1 MTRRQQ
7 HLTLTVLLS
16 VIVFLSITYLFSGRS
31 SPVRRDTVPL
41 QAAGRNVADPAM
53 NQKSMAAEPSKPDA
67 KFNIDLDAIPDLSE
81 GDSIA
86 PKLENATLKAEL
98 GRATWKFLHTMVSRF
113 PDKPSETD
121 RKTLDS
127 FFHLFG
133 RLYPCGDCARHFRK
147 MLTQFPPQTSS
158 RNAAAGWLCSI
169 HNVVNKRLD
178 KPQFDCT
185 KIGDFYDCGCGDD
198 KEDKGKDH
206 AKDHGK
212 EQDSDQDT
220 NRDEVKRGIRGKTPT
235 LGSDRLVKQR
245 SKLVAGG
252 FS

>member
-1 MTRRQQ
+1 MTRRPQ
-7 HLTLTVLLS
+7 HLTLTVLLT
-16 VIVFLSITYLFSGRS
+16 VTVLLSITYFFPGRS
-31 SPVRRDTVPL
+31 SSVRRDTVPL
-41 QAAGRNVADPAM
+41 QADRIAAAPLM
-53 NQKSMAAEPSKPDA
+53 SQKSTAAPPSEPESNFK
-67 KFNIDLDAIPDLSE
+67 IDLDAIPDLSE

-113 PDKPSETD
+113 PDKPSQSE
-121 RKTLDS
+121 RKTLET

-147 MLTQFPPQTSS
+147 MLSKYPPQTSS

-198 KEDKGKDH
+198 KKKEGKDKDDGH
-206 AKDHGK
+206 EKDHDEDEGR
-212 EQDSDQDT
+212 E
-220 NRDEVKRGIRGKTPT
+220 EVKRGIREENP
-235 LGSDRLVKQR
+235 
-245 SKLVAGG
+245 VAGRG
-252 FS
+252 LGQMDKSRLNKVVAADLS